1 MEQTEKNKEIKPC
14 VFTVLSPLLYDT
26 VKRDK
31 PYISVIVD
39 ILRATTTICTAVYY
53 GAEIIPVATL
63 TEIEEYRKKGYLVA
77 GERMEQGFENADF
90 GNSAFDYINKDIK
103 GVEIVHSSTNG
114 TKAMMQAIEH
124 KANQVII
131 ASFSNI
137 DAVAKYLIKQKCDVE
152 IVCAGWRGNFC
163 LEDTMFAGALT
174 AMLLQNDFITI
185 DDASNMALSL
195 WKCYE
200 NDIWAILKKAK
211 HVHKLRGLYKD
222 IDKVF
227 DYTFTFNTCP
237 IVPKL
242 FFIDN
247 VWKIL
252 KAN

>member
-26 VKRDK
+26 IQREQ

-53 GAEIIPVATL
+53 GAEIIPVASL
-63 TEIEEYRKKGYLVA
+63 KEVSQYKEKGYLVA
-77 GERMEQGFENADF
+77 GERLEKGLEMADF
-90 GNSAFDYINKDIK
+90 GNSALEFMNQNIK
-103 GVEIVHSSTNG
+103 GKEIVHSSTNG

-137 DAVAKYLIKQKCDVE
+137 DAVANYLIKQKCDVE
-152 IVCAGWRGNFC
+152 IVCSGWRGNFC

-174 AMLLQNDFITI
+174 TILLQNNFITK
-185 DDASNMALSL
+185 DDATHMALTL
-195 WKCYE
+195 WNDSKE
-200 NDIWAILKKAK
+200 NIWTTLEKAK
-211 HVHKLRGLYKD
+211 HIHKLRKHHLD
-222 IDKVF
+222 DVF
-227 DYTFTFNTCP
+227 DYTFSWNTCP

-242 FFIDN
+242 FYTSN
-247 VWKIL
+247 KWKIL
-252 KAN
+252 QAD